1 MIKHPNKTRIGFVRS
16 CQGFIGALLLV
27 GFVCSAAWGQEA
39 PQPTQTKQADVLHQ
53 LDQGKEKPEAKPTP
67 EADQPGP
74 RIQIDQ
80 PTHDFGEVWVTPS
93 LNAVFEVRNV
103 GSEVLKITQVK
114 PACGCTLK
122 GQYDKEIPPGGVGK
136 IPLTLKTRGLKK
148 FKKSVTITCDDPV
161 NPTQKIY
168 LAGEIKYYVSA
179 EPMRVNFLRIGAD
192 EKVKQV
198 VKITTHTEKAQLEL
212 QGQGKADKFQATLA
226 PGAAANEYQLTV
238 EGLPPFKPR
247 SNTAKFMVKTGVP
260 QQPMLEIPVS
270 AYVPERLEIKPAQLI
285 VPQAREQPTKR
296 TVMVI
301 NNGATPVEVLSA
313 TASNPEITAEIMEQ
327 TKGKNYRIALTLP
340 ANYAPPPNGDK
351 LLLKL
356 MDGTE
361 QEHAVP
367 ILPPKKRQPPAK
379 KPERPAMTLQGQP
392 APKTALSLHGGS
404 TYQLGTGEDIVV
416 LNFYATWC
424 GFSKR
429 QAPDVEK
436 VYQTFKDNP
445 KVRVISVSEDATE
458 GRRGRPPEEV
468 VSSFQERGLTHS
480 LVLDPASEVG
490 KLYKTT
496 SFPTL
501 FLLKGEK
508 VEAVHIG
515 AKKGL
520 DQTVIGQINDLLA
533 GKALKHVT
541 APPDQP
547 KPKQERPAMA
557 LLGQPAPKAA
567 LNLHGGSSY
576 QLGTGEDI
584 VVLNFYATWCGFSK
598 RQAPDVE
605 KVYQAFKD
613 NPKVRVIS
621 VSEDAA
627 EGRRGRPPEEVVSS
641 FQERGLT
648 HGLVLDPVAQVGKL
662 YKATSFPTLFL
673 LKGEKVEA
681 VHIGAKKGLDQTVI
695 GQINDLL
702 AGKALK
708 HVAAPPDQPKRPR
721 ERPAMALLGQPVPK
735 AALNLH
741 GGSTYQ
747 LGDGDDI
754 VVLNFYATWCG
765 FSKRQAPDVEKVYQN
780 FKDNPKVRVISVSED
795 AAEGR
800 RGRPPEE
807 VVSSFQ
813 ERGLT
818 HGLVLDP
825 VAQVG
830 KLYKATSFPTLFL
843 LKGEKVEAV
852 HIGAKKDLDQT
863 VIAEIDKLLGG
874 KSLIPPGRQKD
885 QAQTEGAKPPAE
897 PKGAAAA
904 DET

>member
-1 MIKHPNKTRIGFVRS
+1 MTKHTNKTRIGFVRS

-53 LDQGKEKPEAKPTP
+53 LDQGKEQPEAKPAP

-103 GSEVLKITQVK
+103 GTEVLKIAKVK

-148 FKKSVTITCDDPV
+148 FKKSVTITCNDPV

-168 LAGEIKYYVSA
+168 LAGQIKYYVSA

-198 VKITTHTEKAQLEL
+198 VKITTHTEKARLEL

-226 PGAAANEYQLTV
+226 PGASANEYQLTV

-247 SNTAKFMVKTGVP
+247 SNTAKFTVKTGVP

-301 NNGATPVEVLSA
+301 NNGETPVEVLSA
-313 TASNPEITAEIMEQ
+313 TASNPEIAAEIMEQ

-367 ILPPKKRQPPAK
+367 ILPPKKRQPPTK
-379 KPERPAMTLQGQP
+379 KRERPAMTLQGQP
-392 APKTALSLHGGS
+392 APKTNLHLHDGS
-404 TYQLGTGEDIVV
+404 SYQLGTGEDIVV

-468 VSSFQERGLTHS
+468 VSSFQERGLTHG

-533 GKALKHVT
+533 GKALKHVA
-541 APPDQP
+541 APPPQP
-547 KPKQERPAMA
+547 KRERPAMT
-557 LLGQPAPKAA
+557 LLGQPVPKAA
-567 LNLHGGSSY
+567 LNLHGGSTY
-576 QLGTGEDI
+576 QLGDGDDI

-598 RQAPDVE
+598 RQAPNVE
-605 KVYQAFKD
+605 KVYQKFKD

-662 YKATSFPTLFL
+662 YKA
-673 LKGEKVEA
+673 
-681 VHIGAKKGLDQTVI
+681 
-695 GQINDLL
+695 
-702 AGKALK
+702 
-708 HVAAPPDQPKRPR
+708 
-721 ERPAMALLGQPVPK
+721 
-735 AALNLH
+735 
-741 GGSTYQ
+741 
-747 LGDGDDI
+747 
-754 VVLNFYATWCG
+754 
-765 FSKRQAPDVEKVYQN
+765 
-780 FKDNPKVRVISVSED
+780 
-795 AAEGR
+795 
-800 RGRPPEE
+800 
-807 VVSSFQ
+807 SS
-813 ERGLT
+813 
-818 HGLVLDP
+818 
-825 VAQVG
+825 
-830 KLYKATSFPTLFL
+830 YPTLFL

-863 VIAEIDKLLGG
+863 VITEIDKLLGG